1 MLWTAVFL
9 IGITLILGHV
19 RLYERRVQI
28 EKMEEELRTMELE
41 LGELRNSRRQLLA
54 NPEELAESVGMYRPE
69 PEEYLIVHVRGLMET
84 SKP

>member
-19 RLYERRVQI
+19 QLYERRVQI

-54 NPEELAESVGMYRPE
+54 NPEELAESVGMYRPA